1 MPTLIAQ
8 PEDRGLRLDAWLA
21 RRLPDLSR
29 ARIQTLIAQ
38 GCVLIQDRPVKPSLK
53 VVPGLIAIL
62 EVPPPQ
68 PATPQAE
75 AIPLNVVYEDADLV
89 VIDKPAGL
97 VVHPAAG
104 HASGTL
110 VNALLHRCPDL
121 QGIGGELRPGI
132 VHRLDRDTSGLMV
145 AAKNDAA
152 LAGLQAQFK
161 AHQVRKI
168 YLAIAA
174 GQPNPPT
181 GRIESLIGRS
191 SHDRKKMS
199 ACPARGRP
207 AVTHYETLRAFGA
220 WSLLR
225 VRIETG
231 RTHQIRVHLSHLGHP
246 IAGDPVYRHG
256 QTAPL
261 PTPAARQM
269 LHAAELAFTHPRTGK
284 LLAFKTPIPP
294 DMQALLDSLDSL
306 ETGARRPSG
315 LTFPG

>member
-1 MPTLIAQ
+1 MPTLTAL

-21 RRLPDLSR
+21 KRLPELSR
-29 ARIQTLIAQ
+29 ARLQALITQ
-38 GCVLIQDRPVKPSLK
+38 GCVTLQNRPVKASLK
-53 VVPGLIAIL
+53 VVPGLTASVEI
-62 EVPPPQ
+62 PPPQ
-68 PATPQAE
+68 PATPQPE
-75 AIPLNVVYEDADLV
+75 PIPLHIIYEDADIV
-89 VIDKPAGL
+89 VLDKPAGL

-110 VNALLHRCPDL
+110 VNALLHHCPDL

-132 VHRLDRDTSGLMV
+132 AHRLDRDTSGLMV

-152 LAGLQAQFK
+152 LTGLQAQFK
-161 AHQVRKI
+161 AHQVRKV

-174 GQPNPPT
+174 GQPDPPS

-191 SHDRKKMS
+191 AQDRKKMS
-199 ACPARGRP
+199 ARPARGRS
-207 AVTHYETLRAFGA
+207 AVTHYETVRAYGD

-246 IAGDPVYRHG
+246 VAGDPVYGRG
-256 QTAPL
+256 PAVSLPAPA
-261 PTPAARQM
+261 PRQM

-284 LLAFKTPIPP
+284 PLAFQAPLPP
-294 DMQALLDSLDSL
+294 DMQRLLDALASSL
-306 ETGARRPSG
+306 PS
-315 LTFPG
+315 